1 MLLVRHSYTFKCLK
15 IQIQGYNWYMEEP
28 EAYTRL
34 IRLGLSDMNMFHSSI
49 VLHNQSLHSFDM
61 SNGVATGG
69 TLGTL
74 NLGKKLNAYTI
85 DSFPDNFSFLRKNKN
100 ATRIILSR
108 VTYSG
113 T

>member
-1 MLLVRHSYTFKCLK
+1 
-15 IQIQGYNWYMEEP
+15 MEEP

-49 VLHNQSLHSFDM
+49 LLHNQSLHSFDM
-61 SNGVATGG
+61 NKGVATGG
-69 TLGTL
+69 TLGKID
-74 NLGKKLNAYTI
+74 LGKKSSEYTI
-85 DSFPDNFSFLRKNKN
+85 DSFPDNFFIIRKNKN